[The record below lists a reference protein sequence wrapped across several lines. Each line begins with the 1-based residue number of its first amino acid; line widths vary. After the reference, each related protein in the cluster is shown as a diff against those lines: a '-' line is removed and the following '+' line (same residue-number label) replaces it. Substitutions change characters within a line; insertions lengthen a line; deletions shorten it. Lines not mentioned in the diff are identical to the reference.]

1 MVRLL
6 LFLALA
12 VCFSTVAAEE
22 VRDATAYEGA
32 IIDGR
37 EAQQKGL
44 FGKALECFD
53 KAIKLDPKKPAGHF
67 YKGDILAGQRKSE
80 EAIAAFTKV
89 IELDPKASTAYRM
102 RGEERFKLGEIDK
115 SVEDFDK
122 YIALEPRQ
130 EPYLWQR
137 GIALYYA
144 GQFAKGRRQFDVH
157 QAVNS
162 NDVENGVW
170 QFICAAREKSFEQ
183 ARAGMLS
190 ISGDRRVPMTEI
202 YELFKGMGTVEDVW
216 KAVKKGEPA
225 AGELDG
231 RKFYAELYL
240 GLYFEAKGEAEKA
253 YEHIRR
259 AATEFKVEHYM
270 GDVARVHFKR
280 LLAGKGK

>member
-1 MVRLL
+1 M
-6 LFLALA
+6 
-12 VCFSTVAAEE
+12 
-22 VRDATAYEGA
+22 
-32 IIDGR
+32 
-37 EAQQKGL
+37 EA
-44 FGKALECFD
+44 FD
-53 KAIKLDPKKPAGHF
+53 KAIKLDPTRVAGYF
-67 YKGDILAGQRKSE
+67 FKGDVLAGQKKRE

-89 IELDPKASTAYRM
+89 IELDPKASTAYRK

-115 SVEDFDK
+115 SVEDFDQ
-122 YIALEPRQ
+122 YVALEPRQ

-144 GQFAKGRRQFDVH
+144 EKYAKGRRQFDVH
-157 QAVNS
+157 QAVNP

-202 YELFKGMGTVEDVW
+202 YELFKGKGTVDDVW
-216 KAVKKGEPA
+216 KAVKKGEPDA
-225 AGELDG
+225 LEMDN

-259 AATEFKVEHYM
+259 AATEFRAEHAM

-280 LLAGKGK
+280 LLAAKTK